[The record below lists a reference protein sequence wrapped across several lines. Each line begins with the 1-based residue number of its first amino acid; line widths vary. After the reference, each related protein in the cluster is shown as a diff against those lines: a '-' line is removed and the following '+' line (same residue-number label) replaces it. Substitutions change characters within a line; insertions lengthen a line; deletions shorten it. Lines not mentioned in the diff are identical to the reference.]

1 MQSHVAETDDIWN
14 GETEKLWMGFKCLV
28 LSWLKNSDTY
38 RVGEYR
44 GGRKGRN
51 KNKKKKTKTE
61 KHPQVG

>member
-1 MQSHVAETDDIWN
+1 MQWHVAETDDIWN

-51 KNKKKKTKTE
+51 
-61 KHPQVG
+61 